1 MRFLT
6 LALMALLSLGSLTMS
21 TEANAYWHGY
31 RGGWHGYGWHGAYG
45 WHGGPGCW
53 RCGGGW
59 GPGPAV
65 AAGFVG
71 AAAAASVVA
80 AESAPV
86 VVAPPAVYV
95 QPGATVVEPVG
106 AAAISSIPPVGS
118 KFPTLLPGCVLAPRN
133 GINFY
138 QCEGFRMRPLYG
150 GNNLFYRV
158 VPG

>member
-6 LALMALLSLGSLTMS
+6 LALMALLSLGALTTS
-21 TEANAYWHGY
+21 TDANAYWHGY
-31 RGGWHGYGWHGAYG
+31 RGGWHGYGWHGGYG
-45 WHGGPGCW
+45 WRGPGCW

-59 GPGPAV
+59 GPGPV
-65 AAGFVG
+65 IAAGVVG
-71 AAAAASVVA
+71 ASAAAVVA

-86 VVAPPAVYV
+86 VVTPPPVYV
-95 QPGATVVEPVG
+95 QSGAPVIEPAAVV
-106 AAAISSIPPVGS
+106 SSIPPIGS
-118 KFPTLLPGCVLAPRN
+118 KFPTLLPGCALAPRN

-150 GNNLFYRV
+150 GNNLYYRV

>member
-6 LALMALLSLGSLTMS
+6 LVFLALISLTSLTMS
-21 TEANAYWHGY
+21 TDAQAYWHGY
-31 RGGWHGYGWHGAYG
+31 RPGWHGGWVGWHGGYG
-45 WHGGPGCW
+45 WRGGPGCW

-59 GPGPAV
+59 GPGPV
-65 AAGFVG
+65 IAAGVVG
-71 AAAAASVVA
+71 ATAAGIVA

-86 VVAPPAVYV
+86 VVQQAPV
-95 QPGATVVEPVG
+95 VVEPAPVVSTS
-106 AAAISSIPPVGS
+106 IIPPIGS
-118 KFPTLLPGCVLAPRN
+118 KFPALLPGCVLAPRN

-150 GNNLFYRV
+150 GNNLYYRV